1 MSESKKQK
9 PRVTPRTTKTDPP
22 ISQQTTSTRSRDNI
36 NVNTS
41 IRTEK
46 KEPLIPQQTAPL
58 CSKDNVDI
66 DGYVINAATEILP
79 DDTPSATQPM
89 ASVNTTNV
97 LPTTIVSL
105 TTPNTPNLNNSTQNK
120 NSKNCIW
127 KSSDNYRLCTQ
138 PFTLQ
143 KEQKEHDWLFHA
155 GTTNRCNY
163 NTICTLLLQK

>member
-46 KEPLIPQQTAPL
+46 KEPLIQ
-58 CSKDNVDI
+58 DNVDI
-66 DGYVINAATEILP
+66 DGYVVNAATEILP

-97 LPTTIVSL
+97 LPTTIASL

-138 PFTLQ
+138 SFTLQ
-143 KEQKEHDWLFHA
+143 KKQKEHD
-155 GTTNRCNY
+155 
-163 NTICTLLLQK
+163 